1 MADASQHTD
10 TRAEVTIDEIEL
22 ADEPR
27 RWRELGLDVRDG
39 VCLLGRV
46 RLRLLGDAAGRGIT
60 GWSLRGISSTDLDG
74 LPTRRSD
81 SALGEPAGEHP
92 NGVIAIDHVV
102 VFSPDLDRT
111 MAALQAAGLDL
122 RRVREEPTPA
132 GAPRQAFF
140 RLGEVILEVVQAPA
154 DAVER
159 LGGPDRPPR
168 LWGLALLTGDLE
180 GTVTRLGE
188 HVSEARA
195 AVQEGRRIA
204 TLRRSAGVAVPL
216 ALMSREPARTA

>member
-39 VCLLGRV
+39 VRLLGR
-46 RLRLLGDAAGRGIT
+46 GDAAGRGIT

-92 NGVIAIDHVV
+92 NGVLAIDHVV

-122 RRVREEPTPA
+122 RRV
-132 GAPRQAFF
+132 
-140 RLGEVILEVVQAPA
+140 
-154 DAVER
+154 
-159 LGGPDRPPR
+159 
-168 LWGLALLTGDLE
+168 
-180 GTVTRLGE
+180 
-188 HVSEARA
+188 
-195 AVQEGRRIA
+195 
-204 TLRRSAGVAVPL
+204 
-216 ALMSREPARTA
+216 